1 MNGDTKAGSGQEG
14 GRKEEGIA
22 ALGRRVAGVDV
33 GSKEHWVCAPVREGE
48 GREVGV
54 FGATTA
60 QLEKMATW
68 LIERRVES
76 VALESTGVYWVAVY
90 EVLEARGVK
99 VLLVDSRAL
108 ARVPGRPKTDR
119 RDCQWIQRLHSCG
132 LLQGAFRPPE
142 QICMLRT
149 LVRDK
154 GNLVAEQGDW
164 VRRMQKSLEQ
174 MNVRV
179 HRAVADLTGTTG
191 MALVRAIVKGEREAR
206 ELAKLRDPR
215 CHKSEEE
222 IAEQLKGHWREDH
235 LFSLGQAL
243 KMYEAIQERIED
255 YEGAILEKLKAMERE
270 ECRQQEPPELKNKKK
285 AQTILHRGQEPLR
298 QALYRASGADL
309 TAIDGLGVETVQAV
323 TSEYGTDLSA
333 FPKEKQFVKHVLLAP
348 NRSTSGG
355 KPVKKRNKHGTASSR
370 VAAALRMAALTLR
383 HSQTALGAY
392 YRQIA
397 RHKGDDVAVFATARK
412 LATLIYRMLRW
423 GKDYVDEGAEAYE
436 NRYREGRL
444 RRLTSLAR
452 ELGYQ
457 LAPLPAKP

>member
-1 MNGDTKAGSGQEG
+1 
-14 GRKEEGIA
+14 
-22 ALGRRVAGVDV
+22 
-33 GSKEHWVCAPVREGE
+33 
-48 GREVGV
+48 
-54 FGATTA
+54 
-60 QLEKMATW
+60 
-68 LIERRVES
+68 
-76 VALESTGVYWVAVY
+76 VALESTGVYWIPVH
-90 EVLEARGVK
+90 EVLERRGLE
-99 VLLVDSRAL
+99 VLLVDTRAL
-108 ARVPGRPKTDR
+108 SPSAGADEDGSTRLPMDPTAAPLRAAAGGLSARGADLHAAHAGAG
-119 RDCQWIQRLHSCG
+119 QREFG
-132 LLQGAFRPPE
+132 G
-142 QICMLRT
+142 
-149 LVRDK
+149 
-154 GNLVAEQGDW
+154 EQGDG
-164 VRRMQKSLEQ
+164 VRRRQKSLGQ
-174 MNVRV
+174 MNVGV
-179 HRAVADLTGTTG
+179 HRAVADPTGATG

-243 KMYEAIQERIED
+243 KMYEAIQERMQD
-255 YEGAILEKLKAMERE
+255 YERAILEKLKAMERE

-355 KPVKKRNKHGTASSR
+355 KPVKKKNKHGTASSR
-370 VAAALRMAALTLR
+370 VAAALRMAALSLR

-392 YRQIA
+392 YPHIA

-436 NRYREGRL
+436 NRYRQGRL

>member
-1 MNGDTKAGSGQEG
+1 MNEDSKAGSGQEG

-48 GREVGV
+48 GGEVGV

-90 EVLEARGVK
+90 EVLEARGLK
-99 VLLVDSRAL
+99 VRLVDSRAL

-179 HRAVADLTGTTG
+179 HRAVADLTGATG

-243 KMYEAIQERIED
+243 KMYEAIQERIQD
-255 YEGAILEKLKAMERE
+255 YERAILEKLKAMERE

-355 KPVKKRNKHGTASSR
+355 KPVKKKNKHGTASSR
-370 VAAALRMAALTLR
+370 VAAALRLAALSLR

-392 YRQIA
+392 YPHIA

-436 NRYREGRL
+436 NRYRQGRL